1 MANIRVY
8 ISKRRIAACLEQHT
22 YNWEQEDPADALSR
36 AFPSGR
42 SFQFLSA
49 IGPWNW
55 EDCACPHQTPDAR
68 SNVPWHRHTGHLAS
82 LSAVRWDMAII
93 WQIIFVYADINSVR
107 THWLS
112 VKKSN
117 RISITLTC
125 SIVLK
130 KTPATLSLVSCSWDP
145 WTNIFQTYSRSP
157 TMRRLSESTEPPA
170 DFSTSSAARADSK
183 PYSNVPVAVSC
194 KWNKIRVKKYK
205 AKVWIH

>member
-68 SNVPWHRHTGHLAS
+68 SNVPWHRHTGRLAS

-117 RISITLTC
+117 RIKYNTDLFHCPKEDSSDSEPSELFLRSLNKHLPNVFQVTHHATTLREHR
-125 SIVLK
+125 
-130 KTPATLSLVSCSWDP
+130 ASCR
-145 WTNIFQTYSRSP
+145 FLHQ
-157 TMRRLSESTEPPA
+157 
-170 DFSTSSAARADSK
+170 
-183 PYSNVPVAVSC
+183 
-194 KWNKIRVKKYK
+194 
-205 AKVWIH
+205 